1 VIKSPLLGV
10 TAAAFVGQVFI
21 SQAAREFWPK
31 KICVRI
37 QIFSQNGGSSFLW
50 LFVNVSEFVK
60 GIDSVSDWLCVER
73 EKDTEA
79 EANVEDGSD
88 QSVVKQ
94 EMEIDDD
101 VINEDDEDKTLY
113 EVGHC

>member
-1 VIKSPLLGV
+1 
-10 TAAAFVGQVFI
+10 
-21 SQAAREFWPK
+21 
-31 KICVRI
+31 VRI
-37 QIFSQNGGSSFLW
+37 QICSHNGGSSFLW
-50 LFVNVSEFVK
+50 LFVNVEFVK
-60 GIDSVSDWLCVER
+60 GIDSVER

-79 EANVEDGSD
+79 EANVEDESD

-101 VINEDDEDKTLY
+101 VINEDDDEDKTLY